1 MLDQKFWQK
10 YFQVYDALNL
20 FIPYQELLKK
30 ICDELE
36 IKKGEKIL
44 EAGCGTC
51 NLVLE
56 IKKRGGEPIGLD
68 NCPAALDICR
78 RKDPTLKLVLAD
90 LRKNL
95 TFPDNYFDKI
105 ACNNTLYAMP
115 KNEQLFALKELYRI
129 LRPGGKI
136 VISNPKK
143 GWKPVRIYIQGIKQH
158 FAADGLF
165 FSLSKMVKMLIPT
178 IKIFYYNYFI
188 QKESNY
194 CFLTGQEQKQLFH
207 EAGFSQVSESRSAYA
222 NQAILNSA
230 IK

>member
-68 NCPAALDICR
+68 NCPAVLDICR
-78 RKDPTLKLVLAD
+78 QKDPTLKLVLAD

-95 TFPDNYFDKI
+95 TF
-105 ACNNTLYAMP
+105 
-115 KNEQLFALKELYRI
+115 
-129 LRPGGKI
+129 
-136 VISNPKK
+136 
-143 GWKPVRIYIQGIKQH
+143 
-158 FAADGLF
+158 
-165 FSLSKMVKMLIPT
+165 
-178 IKIFYYNYFI
+178 KIFYYNYFI

-194 CFLTGQEQKQLFH
+194 CFLTRQEQKQLFQQ
-207 EAGFSQVSESRSAYA
+207 AGFSQVSESQLVYA
-222 NQAILNSA
+222 NQAIFNSA